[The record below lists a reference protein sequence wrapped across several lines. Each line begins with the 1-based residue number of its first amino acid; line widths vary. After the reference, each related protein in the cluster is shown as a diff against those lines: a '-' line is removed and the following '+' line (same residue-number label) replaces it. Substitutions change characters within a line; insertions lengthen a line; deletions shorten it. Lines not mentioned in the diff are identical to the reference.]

1 MDTRHRPRA
10 PRVDD
15 EHSRV
20 SPVTRISYSGQ
31 QFTTSPPPIAR
42 ERPTTPADVLQGR
55 IHANG
60 RDLSVRVAP
69 LSPEMSSRRETR
81 PEEATTPECSFG
93 GRDNLD
99 ARRGRL
105 GDHPRTASGWARH
118 PHGSP
123 RPCPPA
129 SRFSTPPATLH
140 DRVSDPRPR
149 PDHFPSVLPGDPAT
163 PRLCTPSAHDFAPP
177 RLRNPMTSRFNDSA
191 PWDGAATATSDLEP
205 GGMAFADRLQLS
217 SVMQHR

>member
-1 MDTRHRPRA
+1 VDTRHRPRA

-123 RPCPPA
+123 RPSHPPLGSRLRLPPCTTA
-129 SRFSTPPATLH
+129 SRILVHAPTTFRRSC
-140 DRVSDPRPR
+140 
-149 PDHFPSVLPGDPAT
+149 PAT
-163 PRLCTPSAHDFAPP
+163 PRPH
-177 RLRNPMTSRFNDSA
+177 DSA
-191 PWDGAATATSDLEP
+191 PHRPTISRPHD
-205 GGMAFADRLQLS
+205 
-217 SVMQHR
+217 SVTP